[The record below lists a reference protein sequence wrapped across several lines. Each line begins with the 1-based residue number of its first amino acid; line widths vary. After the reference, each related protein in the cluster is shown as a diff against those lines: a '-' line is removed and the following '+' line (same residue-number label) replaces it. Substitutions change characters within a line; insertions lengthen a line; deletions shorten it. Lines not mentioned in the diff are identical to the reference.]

1 MTPTQSSAES
11 SDPSQAGT
19 FGPDQAAEL
28 VASVRAVFDSG
39 RTRDLDWR
47 QAQLEGLIRF
57 LDTEEEALLEAM
69 AVDMA
74 KPRAEAWAAD
84 IGTTRGEVEYL
95 AGQFRSWARPRRVRL
110 PVAFRPGRGRVDPQP
125 KGVALVIAPWNYP
138 VQLVIEP
145 LAAALAAG
153 NAVVVKPSE
162 LAPATAAVLAGRLSS
177 YIDPDA
183 VRVVEG
189 GVPETTALL
198 RQRFDHIFFTGSTA
212 VGKVVMRAAAEHLT
226 PVTLELGGKSPVVV
240 DRSADLR
247 ITARRIV
254 WGKFLNAGQTC
265 IAPDYVLVEN
275 TVRDELLDRM
285 VREIGSFYGRDPESS
300 GSYARVVNERHL
312 ARLTSLLAGEG
323 SGRVV
328 TGGKVDPGER
338 YLAPT
343 IVVDPDP
350 DSPLMTEEIFGPILP
365 VLGVEDVDEAIAFVN
380 SRERPLA
387 LYVFTAREAIRDR
400 VLGSTISG
408 GACVNHTLLHVAP
421 SGLPFG
427 GVGPSG
433 MGSYHGRA
441 GFDEFSHHRS
451 IMIRPFK
458 PDVRLLYPPYNT
470 LKEKL
475 LRRFL

>member
-1 MTPTQSSAES
+1 MTCTQSP
-11 SDPSQAGT
+11 DPTSTPDAGQG
-19 FGPDQAAEL
+19 FGREQAANL
-28 VASVRAVFDSG
+28 VASVRSVFESG
-39 RTRDLDWR
+39 RTGDLDWR
-47 QAQLEGLIRF
+47 QSQLEGLLRF
-57 LDTEEEALLEAM
+57 LHTEEDVLLEAM
-69 AVDMA
+69 AVDMG

-84 IGTTRGEVEYL
+84 IGTTRGEVDYL
-95 AGQFRSWARPRRVRL
+95 LSRFRDWVRPRRVRL
-110 PVAFRPGRGRVDPQP
+110 PVAFRPGRGRVDPRP

-153 NAVVVKPSE
+153 NAAVVKPSE
-162 LAPATAAVLAGRLSS
+162 LAPATAAVLAERLAD
-177 YIDPDA
+177 YVDPEA
-183 VRVVEG
+183 VRTVQG
-189 GVPETTALL
+189 GVAETTALL
-198 RQRFDHIFFTGSTA
+198 EQRFDHIFFTGSTA
-212 VGKVVMRAAAEHLT
+212 VGRIVMRAAAEHLT

-240 DRSADLR
+240 DRSADLKV
-247 ITARRIV
+247 TARRIV

-265 IAPDYVLVEN
+265 IAPDYVLVDR
-275 TVRDELLDRM
+275 TVRDDLIDRM
-285 VREIGSFYGRDPESS
+285 VGEIGSFYGKDPQSS
-300 GSYARVVNERHL
+300 ASYARVVNERHL

-328 TGGKVDPGER
+328 TGGRVDPGQR

-350 DSPLMTEEIFGPILP
+350 GSALMTEEIFGPILP
-365 VLGVEDVDEAIAFVN
+365 VIGVDGVDEAISFVN

-387 LYVFTAREAIRDR
+387 LYVFTSDEEVRDR
-400 VLGSTISG
+400 VLGSTVSG

-441 GFDEFSHHRS
+441 GFDEFSHYRS
-451 IMIRPFK
+451 TMIRPFK
-458 PDVRLLYPPYNT
+458 PDVRILYPPYNA

>member
-1 MTPTQSSAES
+1 MTYTQFSADS
-11 SDPSQAGT
+11 TGPSGAL
-19 FGPDQAAEL
+19 GPEWAAEL
-28 VASVRAVFDSG
+28 VASVRAVFGGG
-39 RTRDLDWR
+39 RTHDLDWR
-47 QAQLEGLIRF
+47 QSQLEGLLRF
-57 LDTEEEALLEAM
+57 LTVEEEPLLEAM
-69 AVDMA
+69 ATDMG
-74 KPRAEAWAAD
+74 KPRVEAWAAD
-84 IGTTRGEVEYL
+84 IGTTRGEVEHL
-95 AGQFRSWARPRRVRL
+95 AGRFRSWARPRRVRL
-110 PVAFRPGRGRVDPQP
+110 PLAFRPGRGRIDPRP
-125 KGVALVIAPWNYP
+125 KGVVLVIAPWNYP

-153 NAVVVKPSE
+153 NAAIVKPSE
-162 LAPATAAVLAGRLSS
+162 LAPATAAVLAGRLPS
-177 YIDPDA
+177 YVDPEA

-198 RQRFDHIFFTGSTA
+198 EQRFDHIFFTGSTA
-212 VGKVVMRAAAEHLT
+212 IGRVVMRAAAEHLT

-240 DRSADLR
+240 DRSADLG

-265 IAPDYVLVEN
+265 IAPDYVLVHN
-275 TVRDELLDRM
+275 SVRDQLLDRM
-285 VREIGSFYGRDPESS
+285 VREIGSFFGRDPGAS

-312 ARLTSLLAGEG
+312 TRLTSLLGGEG

-328 TGGKVDPGER
+328 TGGTVDPGRR

-350 DSPLMTEEIFGPILP
+350 DSALMTGEIFGPILP
-365 VLGVEDVDEAIAFVN
+365 VLGVDDVEEAISFVN

-387 LYVFTAREAIRDR
+387 LYVFTSDEAVRDR
-400 VLGSTISG
+400 VLDATISG

-421 SGLPFG
+421 SDLPFG
-427 GVGPSG
+427 GTGPSG

-451 IMIRPFK
+451 VMIRPFR
-458 PDVRLLYPPYNT
+458 PDVRLMYPPYNA